1 MNKIAIVVIG
11 LGVIVSLA
19 GIILLT
25 GIEERTVEKFEEG
38 LLYEGADGEMKITG
52 KSNPKDQGIGYF
64 VHIESTYEGGGEG
77 GYNERH
83 GNNTWNLT
91 EEDCNLVK
99 NFTLT
104 HNEDGK
110 QVFIP
115 RCSYIED
122 DGESAKDDDWI
133 VVGTLCTQKIAGDRE
148 TTGDGCPDGTYTW
161 NTGGVKI
168 MVYDVDKL
176 IEGIFEA
183 ILTAIGSFG
192 ACCCGVVILLI
203 GIILAFTMEDPQ
215 AAYDGNAQDSNLLNQ
230 NTGNM
235 PKSSSAWDEKEDYI
249 HREKKDDEVPDDSE
263 SEEAD
268 DKVETEEKNRSGEYE
283 MPPPPET

>member
-1 MNKIAIVVIG
+1 MNKIAIGMIA
-11 LGVIVSLA
+11 LGIIVTLA
-19 GIILLT
+19 GIIILMNIGEDT
-25 GIEERTVEKFEEG
+25 VETIEEG
-38 LLYEGADGEMKITG
+38 ILYEGADGEMKITG
-52 KSNPKDQGIGYF
+52 VLEKDEIWF
-64 VHIESTYEGGGEG
+64 VVHIESTYEGGGEG

-168 MVYDVDKL
+168 MVYDLDKL
-176 IEGIFEA
+176 IEGIIEA

-192 ACCCGVVILLI
+192 ACCCGVIILLI

-230 NTGNM
+230 NTGNI

-263 SEEAD
+263 SEEG

>member
-1 MNKIAIVVIG
+1 MNKVPIVVIAVG
-11 LGVIVSLA
+11 IIITLA
-19 GIILLT
+19 GIFVVLN
-25 GIEERTVEKFEEG
+25 IEEKARGTVDEG
-38 LLYEGADGEMKITG
+38 VLYVGANGEMEISG
-52 KSNPKDQGIGYF
+52 KSNPNEQGLGFY
-64 VHIESTYEGGGEG
+64 VHIKGTYKGGGEG
-77 GYNERH
+77 GYNKERD
-83 GNNTWNLT
+83 NNTWDLT
-91 EEDCNLVK
+91 EDDCNLVR

-104 HNEDGK
+104 HNENST

-115 RCSYIED
+115 RCTYIED
-122 DGESAKDDDWI
+122 DGGSAEEDDWI
-133 VVGTLCTQKIAGDRE
+133 VVGTLCTQKMAGERNH
-148 TTGDGCPDGTYTW
+148 TGDGCPDGTYTW
-161 NTGGVKI
+161 NTGGVEV

-176 IEGIFEA
+176 EEVFWQVFIEA
-183 ILTAIGSFG
+183 IASFG
-192 ACCCGVVILLI
+192 ACCCGIVVLLI

-263 SEEAD
+263 SEEG